1 MDITT
6 IVILIIIAVLLL
18 YVFRRNQSSVNT
30 GSGSQMGSE
39 RPRYDDRNIQGQGSF
54 GTDNSNNDRNY
65 MPADRRAED
74 LREAI
79 DPSIRRNQSHD
90 AQSTG
95 NDERAGAG
103 AVNRSSEVTR
113 TSSDRDEPRRT
124 DDSPNVQGQ
133 GSFGRDK
140 S

>member
-6 IVILIIIAVLLL
+6 IVVLVIIGLLLL
-18 YVFRRNQSSVNT
+18 YLFRRNQAPSNT

-54 GTDNSNNDRNY
+54 GSDNSDNDRNY

-74 LREAI
+74 LRDAI
-79 DPSIRRNQSHD
+79 DPSIRRNQSD
-90 AQSTG
+90 AQSAS

-103 AVNRSSEVTR
+103 AINRSP
-113 TSSDRDEPRRT
+113 DRDEPRRT

>member
-6 IVILIIIAVLLL
+6 IVVLVIIGLLLL
-18 YVFRRNQSSVNT
+18 YLFRRNQSAANT

-54 GTDNSNNDRNY
+54 GSDNSDNDRNY
-65 MPADRRAED
+65 MPADRRADD
-74 LREAI
+74 LRDAI
-79 DPSIRRNQSHD
+79 DPSIRRNQSH
-90 AQSTG
+90 AQSAS

-103 AVNRSSEVTR
+103 AINRSSDSTR

>member
-6 IVILIIIAVLLL
+6 IVVLIIIAVLLL
-18 YVFRRNQSSVNT
+18 YVFRRNQSSVG
-30 GSGSQMGSE
+30 GSNQIGSE
-39 RPRYDDRNIQGQGSF
+39 RPRYDDRNIEGQGSF
-54 GTDNSNNDRNY
+54 GTNRSDNDRNY
-65 MPADRRAED
+65 MPEDRRAED

-79 DPSIRRNQSHD
+79 DPSIRRNQSHS
-90 AQSTG
+90 QSAS

-103 AVNRSSEVTR
+103 AINRSSEATR
-113 TSSDRDEPRRT
+113 PSVDRDEPRRT

>member
-6 IVILIIIAVLLL
+6 IVVLVIIGLLLL
-18 YVFRRNQSSVNT
+18 YLFRRNQSAANT

-54 GTDNSNNDRNY
+54 GSDNSDNDRNY

-74 LREAI
+74 LRDAI
-79 DPSIRRNQSHD
+79 DPSIRRNQSD
-90 AQSTG
+90 AQSAS

-103 AVNRSSEVTR
+103 AINRSP
-113 TSSDRDEPRRT
+113 DRDEPRRT

>member
-6 IVILIIIAVLLL
+6 IVVLVIIGVLLL
-18 YVFRRNQSSVNT
+18 YVFRRNQGAV
-30 GSGSQMGSE
+30 GRGQMGSE

-54 GTDNSNNDRNY
+54 GTDRSDNDRNY

-74 LREAI
+74 LSEAI
-79 DPSIRRNQSHD
+79 DPSIRRNQSH
-90 AQSTG
+90 AQSASY
-95 NDERAGAG
+95 DERAGAG
-103 AVNRSSEVTR
+103 AVNRSSDVTR
-113 TSSDRDEPRRT
+113 PSTDRDEPRRT

>member
-6 IVILIIIAVLLL
+6 IVVLVIIGLLLL
-18 YVFRRNQSSVNT
+18 YLFRRNQSAANT

-54 GTDNSNNDRNY
+54 GSDNSDDRNY

-74 LREAI
+74 LRDAI
-79 DPSIRRNQSHD
+79 DPSIRRNQSD
-90 AQSTG
+90 AQSAS
-95 NDERAGAG
+95 NDDRDRTGAG
-103 AVNRSSEVTR
+103 AVTRPSTR
-113 TSSDRDEPRRT
+113 TSPDRDEPRRT